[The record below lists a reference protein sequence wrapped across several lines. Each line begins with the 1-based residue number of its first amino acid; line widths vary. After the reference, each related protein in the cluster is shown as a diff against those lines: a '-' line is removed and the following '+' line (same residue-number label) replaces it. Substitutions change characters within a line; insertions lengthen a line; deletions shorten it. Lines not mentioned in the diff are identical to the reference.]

1 MNIKQLTEKFVDSLV
16 VNREKKILLVIGLF
30 FIIFLIFKGSPVVS
44 WGPSNNYENV
54 SVRTTVNVTNSYPE
68 IINITCNNGTA
79 ITLTAGGTYR
89 VDCLVEIRDFNGGGA
104 ISNVNGTF
112 YYYLNDTFDSDDNNT
127 HYTNN
132 SCSQDGAASGYFV
145 NWTCSFDVWYYALN
159 GTWIMNS
166 TVNDTFGVTDTDSG
180 NTSISPLLALNVT
193 NVIDFGDL
201 AVTQTSSSVEA
212 NVTNFGN
219 VPINVSVFGFGSN
232 DSVSGAGFAML
243 CTERNLTLPNE
254 RYDLSQA
261 TPYNAMT
268 RITGGSATVS
278 GLTVA
283 KQVLASTYS
292 VNSTYWR
299 LYINL
304 STNPFGICNG
314 TVVFAAESP

>member
-44 WGPSNNYENV
+44 WGPSSNYENM

-68 IINITCNNGTA
+68 IINITCNNGAA

-89 VDCLVEIRDFNGGGA
+89 VDCLVEIRDYNGGEDVTT
-104 ISNVNGTF
+104 VNGTF

-127 HYTNN
+127 HYTNA
-132 SCSQDGAASGYFV
+132 SCTNISTNGYFV

-166 TVNDTFGVTDTDSG
+166 TANDTYSATDTDSG

>member
-1 MNIKQLTEKFVDSLV
+1 MIGVLIILFTIYLYNLV
-16 VNREKKILLVIGLF
+16 PL
-30 FIIFLIFKGSPVVS
+30 VVS

-54 SVRTTVNVTNSYPE
+54 SVRTTVNVTQSYPE

-159 GTWIMNS
+159 GTWEANI
-166 TVNDTFGVTDTDSG
+166 TVNDSYNLTANDYSNST
-180 NTSISPLLALNVT
+180 ISPLYALNVT
-193 NVIDFGDL
+193 SPIDFGNLPVGD
-201 AVTQTSSSVEA
+201 TSSTSVQA

-219 VPINVSVFGFGSN
+219 MDINVSVFGFGGN
-232 DSVSGAGFAML
+232 DSVSGAGLSMICAQ
-243 CTERNLTLPNE
+243 RNISLPNE
-254 RYDLSQA
+254 RYDLSSA
-261 TPYNAMT
+261 TLYNAMT
-268 RITGGSATVS
+268 RITGAAVTIPGIMVT
-278 GLTVA
+278 
-283 KQVLASTYS
+283 KQTQAGVYS

-299 LYINL
+299 LHVNVT
-304 STNPFGICNG
+304 TNPFGICNG
-314 TVVFAAESP
+314 TVVFAAEVP